1 MNQVEKAGSKVRIWG
16 HRGCSRY
23 MPENTIPAFLACA
36 KLPGITG
43 IEFDVHLSKDGEL
56 VVIHDETLE
65 RTTLE
70 TGAVG
75 DYRLEELR
83 RIPLRIKEE
92 DRAVG
97 RFFSEDYHIPSLREL
112 FDAMAPFCREKG
124 LLLNIELKTSVVRY
138 PGIEQ
143 KTFDCVKEYGL
154 EQYIVY
160 SSFLPDSVRIMK
172 EIDPKVKT
180 GMLADALADCIRMG
194 DEIGADAYHPDITKL
209 EGWEGVKGNGKEI
222 RAWNCQEPLYNT
234 PRPDVPHDYLATQ
247 AQGVTDIIVNSPE
260 EYLLPV

>member
-1 MNQVEKAGSKVRIWG
+1 MNHTEKEQRPVRIWG
-16 HRGCSRY
+16 HRGCSRT

-43 IEFDVHLSKDGEL
+43 IEFDVHLTKDGEL

-65 RTTLE
+65 RTTLG

-75 DYRLEELR
+75 DYCLEELR

-92 DRAVG
+92 DRAAG
-97 RFFSEDYHIPSLREL
+97 RFLSADYHIPSLREL
-112 FDAMAPFCREKG
+112 FDALAPYCREKG

-138 PGIEQ
+138 PGIER
-143 KTFDCVKEYGL
+143 KTYDCVKEYGL
-154 EQYIVY
+154 EAYIVY

-180 GMLADALADCIRMG
+180 GMLADRLSDCIRLG
-194 DEIGADAYHPDITKL
+194 DAVGADAYHPDILQL
-209 EGWEGVKGNGKEI
+209 EGWEQVQGSGKEI

-234 PRPDVPHDYLATQ
+234 DRPIVAHDYPA
-247 AQGVTDIIVNSPE
+247 AAGKGVTDIIVNEPE
-260 EYLLPV
+260 